1 VSVGDLI
8 ELTVR
13 GTTYAMALPGA
24 EVDYIQ
30 RHIATTGEPYEIA
43 MLEDLASRLDP
54 GDLVVDAGA
63 NVGNHTLFL
72 AMVARCRVEAF
83 EPDTELAEIIERSVA
98 ANDASSLVRVH
109 RLALGDR
116 AGVGRLVTV
125 DPANRGAQHMELG
138 TGDVRVVAL
147 DDADIRRP
155 VRALKIDVEGM
166 ELSVLRGADR
176 LVREDR
182 PLLYVECADESAF
195 GQVAEWLDERDYVYW
210 ETFNA
215 TPTHLFRPAEDVDPE
230 QATRR
235 LMLRGARIAYRT
247 TKTIADLRSKL
258 DAANLKY
265 RSAGEHH
272 RALRERFDEARAQ
285 VEELEARRAEVEAA
299 LEAARDEAEAL
310 RAEKGHL
317 LAEQERERRE
327 KEAHVSALEERLA
340 AAERRAGEASARAD
354 LLAAQ
359 VERLEAELAAGDRGR
374 KELEGRLAAAEE
386 AASASER
393 RLAAESARVA
403 LLSAQLGD
411 SARDL
416 RAVREERAQAARE
429 LSLERAEAAAAAA
442 RAAGQRSK
450 LEARVTELKARLREA
465 SRELAAARDD
475 VVRAQAGRAELA
487 GTVET
492 LRDEV
497 DRWARRADDLTS
509 SLESARREAADLTR
523 EVGIARRREET
534 LRAEIAAV
542 SASRDAASADAEK
555 AWAAAEA
562 AHERAQAAERKVKDL
577 RASVTYRTGRA
588 VRDALSSP
596 RAFLRLPVTL
606 WRLRRERRAA
616 KPVPTAAGP
625 TVVGVHAQVPASR
638 APEVAGRPAT
648 AAVTQPGPASVRRPR
663 IAAIVDEF
671 TGLSLA
677 PDCDLIHLTPQGW
690 REALQEARPDLLFV
704 ESAWRGYQGSWHNTV
719 PRLPDELRQII
730 RWCRDRGIPTAF
742 WNKED
747 PVHYTTFLTTARE
760 FDHVFTTDL
769 DCVPRYKAALGHD
782 RVYLLPFAAQPRLY
796 NPIEEAPR
804 KDAFCFAGAYYR
816 RYPERTRDLDE
827 FLEHLPTFRPIEIFD
842 RNFGGADENY
852 MFPEQY
858 QSFIVG
864 TLPPEKV
871 AEAYRRYRFGL
882 NLNSV
887 KQSQSMFARRVFEL
901 LASNTITVSNFSRGV
916 RVMFGDLVVCTD
928 SGPEAVRRLR
938 DLDED
943 PARLDKVRLAALRS
957 VMSQH
962 TYADRL
968 SYVLAKA
975 TGAAAPDPLPGVLV
989 IGRAAGVEEAKRIEE
1004 AVARQEG
1011 VRTRL
1016 LLVVDDGVE
1025 GVPAAVRSIAASA
1038 AADVRVCDVAQDDE
1052 LVALVHPDDYYGPR
1066 YLHDLALATRYAEA
1080 DVFGKRTRFR
1090 MVDGEVRVVDVDSEY
1105 RRCGRLPLRS
1115 SVATGAALGAR
1126 TLGDLLDD
1134 IEAGLHDAADQ
1145 VALDRFSYCQD
1156 GATADGVPALV
1167 DDADVW
1173 TGVPLAEI
1181 QAAAEETTPAPG
1193 PGEGQRSVDATTLME
1208 WFGNATRPDVV
1219 HRPAP
1224 GGWLI
1229 ESQLADDKHE
1239 YVYAPR
1245 PVPVAELWPNGVAHA
1260 FVDAVPGLDLQFVF
1274 IFQDGAGERVGIL
1287 WAPSQHS
1294 ASALVPEGAATVKVG
1309 IRVRGPGITIT
1320 RSIVL
1325 EPVVSEP
1332 QVVVATSRDVIV
1344 TNHYPS
1350 YGDLYR
1356 NGFVHSRVRAYKRH
1370 GVRPEVYRVR
1380 PGNALSFGEFEGV
1393 DVATGSAE
1401 ALRRRFSSDTPRAVM
1416 VHFLDPAMW
1425 DVLRELDVSV
1435 PITVWVHGAEIHAW
1449 WRRAFNHDTPEKVAA
1464 AEEAWELR
1472 KEFWAGVFAEHRPNV
1487 HFVFVSAHFASEAL
1501 DDLGVVLEPSRYS
1514 VVHNPIDVET
1524 FVFRQRRPE
1533 ERLRFLSIRP
1543 FASPQYANDLTVAA
1557 IMQLAEEPW
1566 FPEAEFRIIGD
1577 GPLFESTVEPLR
1589 AYENVKLERRFLSQG
1604 EIARLHQEYGVFLV
1618 PTRWDSQGVSRD
1630 EAMASGMVPVTTGTA
1645 AVPEFV
1651 DSDSGVVVAE
1661 GDPAAIA
1668 EAVRRLVADPERF
1681 VRLSIGA
1688 GERVRSQCSAHLVV
1702 PKELSLALRQGG
1714 FRPRDRSDPGL

>member
-1066 YLHDLALATRYAEA
+1066 YLHDLGLGTRYVEA
-1080 DVFGKRTRFR
+1080 DVLGKRSRFR
-1090 MVDGEVRVVDVDSEY
+1090 MVDGEPRVVDVDSEY

-1115 SVATGAALGAR
+1115 SVATRAALGAR
-1126 TLGDLLDD
+1126 TLGDLLED
-1134 IEAGLHDAADQ
+1134 IDAGLHDAADQ
-1145 VALDRFSYCQD
+1145 VALDRFSYCED
-1156 GATADGVPALV
+1156 GATADGVATLV

-1181 QAAAEETTPAPG
+1181 QAAAEGTTPAPG
-1193 PGEGQRSVDATTLME
+1193 PGEGQRSVDASTLTE
-1208 WFGNATRPDVV
+1208 WFGNATRPDVM
-1219 HRPAP
+1219 HRPVP

-1274 IFQDGAGERVGIL
+1274 IFQDEVGERAGIL
-1287 WAPSQHS
+1287 WAPSHLN
-1294 ASALVPEGAATVKVG
+1294 AAVPVPAGAVSVRVG
-1309 IRVRGPGITIT
+1309 LRVRGPGVTT
-1320 RSIVL
+1320 VRSVVL
-1325 EPVVSEP
+1325 EHVESAP
-1332 QVVVATSRDVIV
+1332 QVVVPTSQDLVL

-1350 YGDLYR
+1350 YSDLYR
-1356 NGFVHSRVRAYKRH
+1356 NGFVHARLRAYRRR
-1370 GVRPEVYRVR
+1370 GERAEVFRLRSEDAV
-1380 PGNALSFGEFEGV
+1380 SFGEFESV
-1393 DVATGSAE
+1393 DVTTGGQS
-1401 ALRRRFSSDTPRAVM
+1401 ALRNRLQSGVTRSIL
-1416 VHFLDPAMW
+1416 VHFLEPAMW
-1425 DVLRELDVSV
+1425 DVLAEIQEVARIV
-1435 PITVWVHGAEIHAW
+1435 VWVHGAEVQPW
-1449 WRRAFNHDTPEKVAA
+1449 WRRVYNYRD
-1464 AEEAWELR
+1464 AEELERAKEASALR
-1472 KEFWAGVFAEHRPNV
+1472 LEFWRRVFAEAGVNV
-1487 HFVFVSAHFASEAL
+1487 HFVFVSRYFADEVME
-1501 DDLGVVLEPSRYS
+1501 DVGVELEPQRYS
-1514 VVHNPIDVET
+1514 IIHNPIDTEIFT
-1524 FVFRQRRPE
+1524 YTPKDTEQRKRI
-1533 ERLRFLSIRP
+1533 LSIRP
-1543 FASPQYANDLTVAA
+1543 FASAKYANDLTVAA
-1557 IMQLAEEPW
+1557 IQELRGEPW
-1566 FPEAEFRIIGD
+1566 FGDLEFRIVGD
-1577 GPLFESTVEPLR
+1577 GDLFEETLAPVRGLR
-1589 AYENVKLERRFLSQG
+1589 NVRIERRFLSQG
-1604 EIARLHQEYGVFLV
+1604 EIARLHQEYGVFVV
-1618 PTRWDSQGVSRD
+1618 PTRMDAQGVSRD
-1630 EAMASGMVPVTTGTA
+1630 EAMASGLVPVTNAVA
-1645 AVPEFV
+1645 AIPEFV
-1651 DSDSGVVVAE
+1651 DDRCGILAPAEDSGGLADGIRRLYADPQLFADMSRAAAQRVRRQSGESVVVE
-1661 GDPAAIA
+1661 
-1668 EAVRRLVADPERF
+1668 
-1681 VRLSIGA
+1681 
-1688 GERVRSQCSAHLVV
+1688 
-1702 PKELSLALRQGG
+1702 KELALITGADEGR
-1714 FRPRDRSDPGL
+1714 LK